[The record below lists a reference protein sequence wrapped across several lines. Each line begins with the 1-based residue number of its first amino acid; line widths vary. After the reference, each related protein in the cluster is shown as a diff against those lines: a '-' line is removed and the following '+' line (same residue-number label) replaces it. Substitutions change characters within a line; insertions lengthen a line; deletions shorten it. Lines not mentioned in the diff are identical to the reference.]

1 MVGEAIGNGDRGA
14 HVLSDKSG
22 QRDRHAVVVVA
33 QDRIA
38 LGLMPYGQ
46 AVVRV
51 ETELRD
57 RRQRFLSCLGCR
69 GRIEK
74 GASSVR
80 SIGKRYGDLSLS

>member
-1 MVGEAIGNGDRGA
+1 MGNEDGMNQKTMAMRRYPSSVWSGGSIGDGDRGA

-57 RRQRFLSCLGCR
+57 RL
-69 GRIEK
+69 
-74 GASSVR
+74 
-80 SIGKRYGDLSLS
+80 